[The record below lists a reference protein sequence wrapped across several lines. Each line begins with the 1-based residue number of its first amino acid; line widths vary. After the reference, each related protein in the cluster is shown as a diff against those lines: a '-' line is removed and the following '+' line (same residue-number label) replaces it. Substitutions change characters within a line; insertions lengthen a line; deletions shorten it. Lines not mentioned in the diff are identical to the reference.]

1 MMRKLFFPWR
11 RAQPMKRRAVVLV
24 ALVDALA
31 PLLLSVSLKALLR
44 AEGTAPSLAAPT
56 RPEPVFLARL
66 GRFRVP
72 AAITLRAWDRFNQ
85 DNISMVSAGVAFFM
99 LLSIF
104 PGLAAFVALYGLV
117 ADVGAVTIQLKILA
131 HIVPPEVL
139 GFVGEQMTRLAGAQK
154 GGLSLAFVGGLVL
167 AIWSANGAVK
177 ALFQGMNMAY
187 DEPERRGFIKL
198 TLITLAF
205 TVGMLVV
212 MTAAITALVG
222 GPAAA
227 ATFGPHAAMV
237 VQAAGWPLILVVVA
251 VGIALLYRFGP
262 SCAEPRWRWVSWGG
276 AVAAVL
282 WLAVSMAFSAYVQQ
296 FGHYDRTYGALGAV
310 IGLMLWLWLS
320 MLIVLAGAELNA
332 EIERTTEPERAAK
345 HPGR

>member
-1 MMRKLFFPWR
+1 MKWR
-11 RAQPMKRRAVVLV
+11 GVMLM
-24 ALVDALA
+24 ALADALA
-31 PLLLSVSLKALLR
+31 PLLLSVSMKALLR
-44 AEGTAPSLAAPT
+44 DTAAASLAPPVP
-56 RPEPVFLARL
+56 PEPAFLYRL
-66 GRFRVP
+66 GRFRAP

-117 ADVGAVTIQLKILA
+117 ADVGAVTPQLRLLA
-131 HIVPPEVL
+131 HILPADVL
-139 GFVGEQMTRLAGAQK
+139 SFIADEITRLAGAQK
-154 GGLSLAFVGGLVL
+154 GGLSLTFVGGLLL
-167 AIWSANGAVK
+167 AVWSANGAVK

-187 DEPERRGFIKL
+187 GEPERRGFIKL

-205 TVGMLVV
+205 TLGILVV
-212 MTAAITALVG
+212 LSLTITALIG
-222 GPAAA
+222 GPAVAA
-227 ATFGPHAAMV
+227 AYGPKAAMV
-237 VQAAGWPLILVVVA
+237 VQVAGLPLVLVIVA

-276 AVAAVL
+276 AAAAVL
-282 WLAVSMAFSAYVQQ
+282 WLAVSVVFSAYVQR
-296 FGHYDRTYGALGAV
+296 FGNFDRTYGALGAV
-310 IGLMLWLWLS
+310 IGLMMWLWLS

-332 EIERTTEPERAAK
+332 EIERVYEPARAAK